1 MRVVHIYDASLQG
14 YLHSFIS
21 SVPFAGAGTQWL
33 IWRYESDSTLA
44 DALAGNVGVFP
55 ECLAPYILRG
65 NG

>member
-1 MRVVHIYDASLQG
+1 MCTFNAVDSAACY
-14 YLHSFIS
+14 
-21 SVPFAGAGTQWL
+21 GAGTQWL